1 MKYPA
6 TITMIYHIKSLEH
19 PSCYELSL
27 VIHEVADFESCR
39 QNKSF
44 QCGLVEL

>member
-6 TITMIYHIKSLEH
+6 TIMMIYHIKSLEH

-27 VIHEVADFESCR
+27 VRPAVADFEGCT
-39 QNKSF
+39 QNQSF
-44 QCGLVEL
+44 